1 MAAFLLAGANNVKAG
16 DNLPYNNSNGSYSVD
31 INFGQF
37 DSAEVGDILR
47 VSCKITNYGNEWW
60 HPDWKIKL
68 TAKYSTFKE
77 ISVTEDGDID
87 IALDDNFFSSIN
99 TTDQN
104 NNALNISGADVAI
117 TKIELVSGATPG
129 PHAINI
135 AENITNGVLTSDK
148 TSAEKDETVTLTAVS
163 AVGYKLKNFIVNSS
177 TSKTT
182 ISSVSVN
189 ADGTITTI
197 GTFAMPGNDAN
208 VSAEFIDK
216 NILYQGDGA
225 WKHTFEAYEFALV
238 SVDDVLRV
246 TCPKKM
252 MKLITKSGT
261 PLINNNEWIYDN
273 DPLLNEYYD
282 DANGCFNFTI
292 TSTMLGLIQED
303 GLILETYNN
312 MTSVVI
318 VPNNSTTPSAK
329 TDVTL
334 TYSATTASASTASI
348 GQTLTDAPTLTV
360 SPEGLEGIT
369 YSSSAENV
377 ATIATDGTVTIVGAG
392 TTTITA
398 TFAETDTYKGA
409 SAYYTLTVFKQD
421 VILAF
426 SSETASAKMEQP
438 FIAPTLTVT
447 PEGLEGITY
456 SSSNTGIATVA
467 NDGIVTLV
475 AAGNTT
481 ITASFAEN
489 AIYNAASASYL
500 LTIAEADVPTFTV
513 TVAETTNGQ
522 ISTSPTTDVT
532 AGTTVTITATPSEGY
547 KLSTITV
554 TGADETNVELSG
566 TGNTRTFTMPSQ
578 NVTVSAT
585 FAEIETIEATI
596 TSTTGF
602 ATFCSNKA
610 LDFTGINTIEAYY
623 AKTVENGNVY
633 LLRIYGTVKAGT
645 GLVLKGAT
653 TRIPVA
659 ESGDEL
665 EGNMLIGVSADT
677 DVNASTDYVLTEK
690 NGVAVFAQTGVN
702 KATVA
707 AGHAYLRVP
716 VAQARTRAIGI
727 GGEGTTGIDNTFIDN
742 CEQGEMVIYNL
753 GGQRVKNAAKG
764 LFIINGKKKILK

>member
-37 DSAEVGDILR
+37 DSAEAGDILR

-522 ISTSPTTDVT
+522 ISASPATEVT
-532 AGTTVTITATPSEGY
+532 EGTTVTITATPNDGY
-547 KLSTITV
+547 KLSDISV
-554 TGADETNVELSG
+554 KAGETDVKLSG
-566 TGNTRTFTMPSQ
+566 TGNTRTFTMPAQ
-578 NVTVSAT
+578 DITISAT
-585 FAEIETIEATI
+585 FDVIPTVEAKIE
-596 TSTTGF
+596 SSTGF
-602 ATFCSNKA
+602 ATFCSSQP
-610 LDFTGINTIEAYY
+610 LDFTGITTLEAYY
-623 AKTVENGNVY
+623 AKTVEDGNVY
-633 LLRIYGTVKAGT
+633 LLRVYGTVAANT
-645 GLVLKGAT
+645 GLVIKGAT
-653 TRIPVA
+653 TRIPVV
-659 ESGDEL
+659 ESGDNL
-665 EGNMLIGVSADT
+665 VGNLLIGVTTNTEVKA
-677 DVNASTDYVLTEK
+677 ATDYVLTEK
-690 NGVAVFAQTGVN
+690 NTVAVFAQTGVN
-702 KATVA
+702 AATVS
-707 AGHAYLRVP
+707 AGHAYLRVS
-716 VAQARTRAIGI
+716 AAKARTRTIGI
-727 GGEGTTGIDNTFIDN
+727 GGEGTTGIEHRFVDDN
-742 CEQGEMVIYNL
+742 EQGEEVIYNL
-753 GGQRVKNAAKG
+753 NGQRVKNPRKG
-764 LFIINGKKKILK
+764 LYIINGKKVLVK

>member
-1 MAAFLLAGANNVKAG
+1 MAAFLLAGANTAKAG

-37 DSAEVGDILR
+37 DSAEAGDILR

-238 SVDDVLRV
+238 NVDDVLRV

-334 TYSATTASASTASI
+334 TYSATTASATTASI
-348 GQTLTDAPTLTV
+348 GQTLTDAPTLTSSV
-360 SPEGLEGIT
+360 EGLTYTYESSNTTVAEINSEG
-369 YSSSAENV
+369 V
-377 ATIATDGTVTIVGAG
+377 VTIKGAG
-392 TTTITA
+392 TTIIKAIFTGD
-398 TFAETDTYKGA
+398 DTYNRAEA
-409 SAYYTLTVFKQD
+409 SYTLTVTEATYAIT
-421 VILAF
+421 ILEPENGQITVSAT
-426 SSETASAKMEQP
+426 EATA
-438 FIAPTLTVT
+438 
-447 PEGLEGITY
+447 
-456 SSSNTGIATVA
+456 
-467 NDGIVTLV
+467 
-475 AAGNTT
+475 NTT
-481 ITASFAEN
+481 I
-489 AIYNAASASYL
+489 
-500 LTIAEADVPTFTV
+500 
-513 TVAETTNGQ
+513 
-522 ISTSPTTDVT
+522 
-532 AGTTVTITATPSEGY
+532 TITATPNDGY
-547 KLSTITV
+547 KLSAV
-554 TGADETNVELSG
+554 SVKAGDTNIEVSG
-566 TGNTRTFTMPSQ
+566 TGNARTFTMPAQ
-578 NVTVSAT
+578 DVTISAT
-585 FAEIETIEATI
+585 FDVIPTVEAKIE
-596 TSTTGF
+596 SSTGF
-602 ATFCSNKA
+602 ATFCSSQP
-610 LDFTGINTIEAYY
+610 LDFTGITTLEAYY
-623 AKTVENGNVY
+623 AKTVEDGNVY
-633 LLRIYGTVKAGT
+633 LQKVYGIVPAGT
-645 GLVLKGAT
+645 GLVIKGT
-653 TRIPVA
+653 TTNIPVA
-659 ESGDEL
+659 ESDGETI
-665 EGNMLIGVSADT
+665 EGNLLIGVTAET
-677 DVNASTDYVLTEK
+677 EVKAATDYVLTEK
-690 NGVAVFAQTGVN
+690 NNVAVFAQTGVN
-702 KATVA
+702 AATVS
-707 AGHAYLRVP
+707 AGHAYLRVS
-716 VAQARTRAIGI
+716 AAKARTRTIGI
-727 GGEGTTGIDNTFIDN
+727 GGEGTTGIENRFVDDN
-742 CEQGEMVIYNL
+742 EQAEEVIYNL
-753 GGQRVKNAAKG
+753 NGQRVKNPRKG
-764 LFIINGKKKILK
+764 LYIINGKKVLVK